1 MRISDWSSDVC
12 SSDLSVQLI
21 LQSTAR
27 ALVGGVRRGRIFVL
41 DMGEPI
47 KIMDIARRMIRLAG
61 LEPERDVKIDI
72 VGLRPGEKLYE
83 ELFDEGERQLPSVI
97 SGIKEAEPIPVPL
110 VTLNDAFDELARA
123 SARSEEHTSE
133 LKSLMRSSYAVF

>member
-1 MRISDWSSDVC
+1 MTVHE
-12 SSDLSVQLI
+12 SVQLI

-41 DMGEPI
+41 DMGEPN

-72 VGLRPGEKLYE
+72 VGLRPGEKLYQ
-83 ELFDEGERQLPSVI
+83 ELIDEGERQHPSVN
-97 SGIKEAEPIPVPL
+97 SGIKEEELITVPL
-110 VTLNDAFDELARA
+110 VTMNDAFD
-123 SARSEEHTSE
+123 
-133 LKSLMRSSYAVF
+133 K

>member
-12 SSDLSVQLI
+12 SSDLIGASGSLIPLFQRQLRRGSSLTVNHPDIRRYFMTVHESVQLI

-83 ELFDEGERQLPSVI
+83 ELFDEGER
-97 SGIKEAEPIPVPL
+97 
-110 VTLNDAFDELARA
+110 
-123 SARSEEHTSE
+123 
-133 LKSLMRSSYAVF
+133 